1 MPVFLSSIRDRRIKL
16 FPQYGF
22 QKKSFIT
29 NIPFLVSFFIGILSA
44 LLWMFLIL
52 GMEDPISVLGNYFWM
67 PFANILGKVNSIT
80 SEKSFLDASSCTCWW
95 SIYSRHAQKVWCLLA
110 MWTATQSIYSGM
122 RSRSRMWS
130 TPLKKFELA
139 DGRHKMIP
147 WHSFLLKRS

>member
-1 MPVFLSSIRDRRIKL
+1 MPVFLSPIRDRRIKL

-80 SEKSFLDASSCTCWW
+80 SEKSFLDASSCTC
-95 SIYSRHAQKVWCLLA
+95 
-110 MWTATQSIYSGM
+110 
-122 RSRSRMWS
+122 
-130 TPLKKFELA
+130 
-139 DGRHKMIP
+139 
-147 WHSFLLKRS
+147 